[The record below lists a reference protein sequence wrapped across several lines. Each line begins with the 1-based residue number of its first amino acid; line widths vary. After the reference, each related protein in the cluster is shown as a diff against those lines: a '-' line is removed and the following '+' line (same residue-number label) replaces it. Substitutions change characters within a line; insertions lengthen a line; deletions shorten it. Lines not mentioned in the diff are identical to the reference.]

1 MQNVT
6 YQEFLFQAMGCP
18 CELKL
23 YIPKNKNEKKI
34 AEQLTTTVRHYENKY
49 TRFKSDSLT
58 SHINNAA
65 GTGKKIKVDAETSQL
80 LQYADTLFH
89 QSNGLFD
96 ITSGVLRT
104 VWDFKHATIPSQSD
118 LNSIQPIIGWQKTDW
133 EPPYIY
139 LPKAGM
145 QIDFGGFVKE
155 YIADIIATQA
165 QQLGVKHG
173 LVNLGGDIKIIG
185 THPNGSPWKVGIQH
199 PRIANEAIA
208 TVDLFT
214 GGIASSGD
222 YERFMIINETRYSHL
237 LNPKTGKSIQ
247 PYYAG
252 ISVIAQDCLIAGS
265 FTTLGLL
272 MSENDKQW
280 ITHAGLPFLAIDQKM
295 QISGSIKDY

>member
-1 MQNVT
+1 MPNFT

-18 CELKL
+18 CELKV
-23 YIPKNKNEKKI
+23 YTPKNKNEEII
-34 AEQLTTTVRHYENKY
+34 AEHLITTVRYYENKY
-49 TRFKSDSLT
+49 TRFKPNSLT

-65 GTGKKIKVDAETSQL
+65 GTGKAIKVDEETAQL

-89 QSNGLFD
+89 QSDGLFD

-104 VWDFKHATIPSQSD
+104 VWNFKHDVVPSKID
-118 LNSIQPIIGWQKTDW
+118 LNNLQKIIGWQKVEW
-133 EPPYIY
+133 KPPYIL
-139 LPKAGM
+139 LPKKGM

-155 YIADIIATQA
+155 YIADVIATQA
-165 QQLGVKHG
+165 QKLGVKHG

-185 THPNGSPWKVGIQH
+185 THPDGSPWKVGIQH
-199 PRIANEAIA
+199 PRMPNEAIA

-222 YERFMIINETRYSHL
+222 YERFIIIDDIRYSHL

-247 PYYAG
+247 PHYSG

-265 FTTLGLL
+265 FSTLGLL
-272 MSENDKQW
+272 MSESDKQW
-280 ITHAGLPFLAIDQKM
+280 IKNAGLPFLTINQKM
-295 QISGSIKDY
+295 QISGSIQHD